1 MHKLISYPLFLRVGW
16 DGLDG
21 SICYLIFKYYNACNS
36 PMLLHALPACDGH
49 VLCAMVDDR
58 VCIKLST
65 VPDIVLEL
73 VHVEL
78 VLALPAGFSVLF
90 ANSLHL
96 LLNQLIILHPI
107 P

>member
-1 MHKLISYPLFLRVGW
+1 MAMFY
-16 DGLDG
+16 
-21 SICYLIFKYYNACNS
+21 
-36 PMLLHALPACDGH
+36 
-49 VLCAMVDDR
+49 VLWLMIGYV
-58 VCIKLST
+58 IKLST

>member
-1 MHKLISYPLFLRVGW
+1 MHVILPCYSTHSQRVMA
-16 DGLDG
+16 
-21 SICYLIFKYYNACNS
+21 IFY
-36 PMLLHALPACDGH
+36 
-49 VLCAMVDDR
+49 VLWLMIGYV
-58 VCIKLST
+58 IKLST

>member
-1 MHKLISYPLFLRVGW
+1 MHVILPCYSTHSQRVMAMF
-16 DGLDG
+16 
-21 SICYLIFKYYNACNS
+21 Y
-36 PMLLHALPACDGH
+36 
-49 VLCAMVDDR
+49 VLWLMIGYV
-58 VCIKLST
+58 IKLST